1 MLAEIR
7 SRGLIAGPGSYQVRL
22 NVEGKS
28 QTVPLELKMGPRVTV
43 SLADMQKEF
52 DLELRIREILSD
64 LHDTV
69 REIRDTRAQI
79 RNMRTRLEEARYKG
93 INDSANA
100 LEKKMTPIEDQLL
113 QTNAKSSEAILNYQ
127 ALIDEQLRGLIFSGE
142 YDGAPTQQHCQAFEA
157 LSQQALP
164 LIDRWKNIK
173 SSDVVTLNDLMK

>member
-22 NVEGKS
+22 SVEGKS

-43 SLADMQKEF
+43 SMQKEF

-79 RNMRTRLEEARYKG
+79 RNMRTRLEEARYKD

-100 LEKKMTPIEDQLL
+100 LEKKNDADRGP
-113 QTNAKSSEAILNYQ
+113 
-127 ALIDEQLRGLIFSGE
+127 ALADERE
-142 YDGAPTQQHCQAFEA
+142 KP
-157 LSQQALP
+157 
-164 LIDRWKNIK
+164 
-173 SSDVVTLNDLMK
+173 